1 MNYLLIS
8 DTIHII
14 YLGILILGVILF
26 SILNFRVLK
35 DIKNSFNEYKT
46 ILEKN
51 LGFSKDIMEK
61 HNRKD
66 TKLERNAK
74 EDCF

>member
-1 MNYLLIS
+1 MSYVYIT
-8 DTIHII
+8 DTINII

-26 SILNFRVLK
+26 SILNFRALK
-35 DIKNSFNEYKT
+35 DIKNSFNEYKET
-46 ILEKN
+46 LEKN

-74 EDCF
+74 EET